1 MGAKAGRASHPDS
14 DPFPSCSAPFPPPPL
29 ETAPSFF
36 LSPPLPTS
44 VYSARYP
51 GSLFQHDDVSDG
63 INTDRTFVEY
73 IPTSYDKD
81 TPMPVM
87 IYFHG

>member
-1 MGAKAGRASHPDS
+1 VDLLSRVTRDTSLRTMGLQHAVVVLVLFVNSASS
-14 DPFPSCSAPFPPPPL
+14 VRPSEGCGQKNSL
-29 ETAPSFF
+29 T
-36 LSPPLPTS
+36 T
-44 VYSARYP
+44 